1 MLAPRCRVILF
12 RVVPL
17 CICALLLA
25 GGGAYC
31 SGAPSREELLERPAA
46 GVVAGSNVNVRDR
59 PSTKGKSLGRLG
71 EDGYWEE
78 LVVVDAAP
86 GDDGRIWY
94 KILSEKLGEGW
105 MHGRFLRFEGLDD
118 PLGRF
123 FMTLRRDFGTN
134 PAMTER
140 RLGKPLKTERK
151 TFRPEDYPEDVT
163 SVDLRYPGG
172 NVVFWIMRKVPFL
185 VEADFEEGVAFGPI
199 AFGDDSEKVERLLGD
214 PHEVRNRVWTYHSG
228 MRRVHIGFGLGP
240 NGEAAVNR
248 LIFERD
254 AY

>member
-1 MLAPRCRVILF
+1 MRTDRLRTIL
-12 RVVPL
+12 L
-17 CICALLLA
+17 CVCALLLA
-25 GGGAYC
+25 GGVAC
-31 SGAPSREELLERPAA
+31 ASGAPSREELLERPAA

-59 PSTKGKSLGRLG
+59 PSTRGKSLGRLG

-86 GDDGRIWY
+86 GDDGQIWY

-123 FMTLRRDFGTN
+123 FVLLRRDFGTN
-134 PAMTER
+134 PAMTQQ
-140 RLGKPLKTERK
+140 RLGKPVKIERK
-151 TFRPEDYPEDVT
+151 TFRPEDYPENVT
-163 SVDLRYPGG
+163 SVELRYPGG
-172 NVVFWIMRKVPFL
+172 SVVFWIMRKIPFL
-185 VEADFEEGVAFGPI
+185 VGADFEKGAAFGPI
-199 AFGDDSEKVERLLGD
+199 SFGDGPEKVERLLGE
-214 PHEVRNRVWTYHSG
+214 PHGVRNRVWTYHSG

-240 NGEAAVNR
+240 NGEAAANR

-254 AY
+254 AF

>member
-1 MLAPRCRVILF
+1 MRTLRSCGIL
-12 RVVPL
+12 L
-17 CICALLLA
+17 LLCALLLTA
-25 GGGAYC
+25 GVVDA

-46 GVVAGSNVNVRDR
+46 GVIAGANVNVRDR
-59 PSTKGKSLGRLG
+59 PSTKGKVLGRLG

-86 GDDGRIWY
+86 GEDGQIWY

-105 MHGRFLRFEGLDD
+105 MHGRYLRFEGLDD

-123 FMTLRRDFGTN
+123 FVLLRRDFGTN
-134 PAMTER
+134 PAMTQQ

-163 SVDLRYPGG
+163 SVELRYPGG
-172 NVVFWIMRKVPFL
+172 SVVFWIMRKVPFL
-185 VEADFEEGVAFGPI
+185 VAADFEKGVAFGPI
-199 AFGDDSEKVERLLGD
+199 SFGDGPEKVERLLGE
-214 PHEVRNRVWTYHSG
+214 PHGVRNRVWTYHSG
-228 MRRVHIGFGLGP
+228 MRRVHIGFGLGS

>member
-1 MLAPRCRVILF
+1 MRSLCFRVIL
-12 RVVPL
+12 L
-17 CICALLLA
+17 CVCALLLTSA
-25 GGGAYC
+25 ADA
-31 SGAPSREELLERPAA
+31 SGAPTREELLERPAA
-46 GVVAGSNVNVRDR
+46 AVLTGVNVNVRDR

-78 LVVVDAAP
+78 LVVVDAAR
-86 GDDGRIWY
+86 GEGGQIWY

-134 PAMTER
+134 PQMTEQ

-151 TFRPEDYPEDVT
+151 AFRPEDYPEDVT
-163 SVDLRYPGG
+163 SVELRYPGG
-172 NVVFWIMRKVPFL
+172 SVVFWIIRKVPFL
-185 VEADFEEGVAFGPI
+185 VAADFEKGVAFGRI
-199 AFGDDSEKVERLLGD
+199 SFGDGPEEVERLLGE
-214 PHEVRNRVWTYHSG
+214 PHGVRNRVWTYHSG
-228 MRRVHIGFGLGP
+228 MRRVHIGFGLGS

>member
-1 MLAPRCRVILF
+1 MRSLRIRVILLS
-12 RVVPL
+12 V
-17 CICALLLA
+17 CAFLLTSGIAA
-25 GGGAYC
+25 GA

-86 GDDGRIWY
+86 GDDGQIWY

-172 NVVFWIMRKVPFL
+172 NVVFWIMRKIPFL